1 MAFNIPKKQLIGDG
15 ENEHA
20 DSKLIRFVTFNVNGI
35 RTLFQ
40 YQPFSHMYE
49 SLRQVFDYFD
59 TDVITFQE
67 LKIER
72 SAVQKWGQVDG
83 FYSFISLPVSKKG
96 YSGVGCWIRKYPADH
111 PLHHFMKV
119 VKAEEGITGYLKIKL
134 DKQQTIRYRDNP
146 NVNIGGY
153 HDILSEEDALTIDS
167 QGRCV
172 IVELGCNLVIFSAY
186 CPANSTKSEE
196 GEIFRMKFLKV
207 LFGRIRN
214 LEGMGKKVVLMG
226 DLNVCRDLI
235 DSAELLDQSNIKITN
250 GINDIS
256 NIYFP
261 LCKNFI
267 LNPETPHRR
276 IFNQLLTDSLIPECS
291 KDGVLIDSTR
301 FIQGRSRLKM
311 YTVWNTLKNTR
322 PSNFGSRID
331 FILVS
336 DKWKNKIQNSNI
348 LPEVMGSD
356 HCPVFT
362 DMAFTVQEIDSIPTG
377 DIKIPKFEASFKYN
391 LLNHNILTMFSVT
404 SNKKRSIL
412 CSSSPSASSSTTD
425 TANNSDYAPKLPANN
440 LSKRI
445 KSNSR
450 SNTIDSFFTRA
461 KSVGNEKKGPVKDI
475 CLNRSKTTSDSAISE
490 SITTSNNKKQKWT
503 FRDVFGEPPL
513 CKHGEEAVLKTSR
526 SSNNP
531 GKRFWT
537 CNRPRGSVND
547 KESSCGFFQWVQ

>member
-1 MAFNIPKKQLIGDG
+1 MTGDILKKQLIVDD
-15 ENEHA
+15 EQEQD

-35 RTLFQ
+35 RTFFQ
-40 YQPFSHMYE
+40 YQPFSRMNE
-49 SLRQVFDYFD
+49 SLKQVFDYFD

-72 SAVQKWGQVDG
+72 SVIQKWGQVDG
-83 FYSFISLPVSKKG
+83 FYSFISLPISKKG
-96 YSGVGCWIRKYPADH
+96 YSGVGCWIRKYPVDH

-119 VKAEEGITGYLKIKL
+119 VKAEEGITGYLEIKL
-134 DKQQTIRYRDNP
+134 DKQRTIRYRDDP

-153 HDILSEEDALTIDS
+153 YDILSEEDALAIDS

-172 IVELGCNLVIFSAY
+172 IVELGCNLVIFSTY
-186 CPANSTKSEE
+186 CPANSTKTED

-214 LEGMGKKVVLMG
+214 LERMGKKVVLMG

-235 DSAELLDQSNIKITN
+235 DSAELLDRSNIKITN
-250 GINDIS
+250 ETNDIS
-256 NIYFP
+256 DIYFL

-276 IFNQLLTDSLIPECS
+276 LLNQLLTDSLIPECS

-301 FIQGRSRLKM
+301 YIQGRGRLKM

-331 FILVS
+331 FILIS
-336 DKWKNKIQNSNI
+336 DKWKDKIRTSNI

-362 DMAFTVQEIDSIPTG
+362 DMAFTTQEIDCVPNS
-377 DIKIPKFEASFKYN
+377 DAKIPKFEASFRYN

-412 CSSSPSASSSTTD
+412 CSSSPSPCSLIRDTT
-425 TANNSDYAPKLPANN
+425 NNSNLTLKPSINN

-450 SNTIDSFFTRA
+450 TNTIDLFFTRA
-461 KSVGNEKKGPVKDI
+461 KSMENEEKRTIKSI
-475 CLNRSKTTSDSAISE
+475 YLNRSRTTSDLTIPELRSK
-490 SITTSNNKKQKWT
+490 SNNQKQKLT
-503 FRDVFGEPPL
+503 FKNILGKPPI
-513 CKHGEEAVLKTSR
+513 CKHGEETVLKTSK
-526 SSNNP
+526 SLNHP

-547 KESSCGFFQWVQ
+547 DESSCGFFQWV